1 MCYVTTQID
10 NYLRK
15 MDREDA
21 RQEWMET
28 SAENDGYSRYA
39 DDGIEAVEPGECPDA
54 DYQLAIDA
62 GVFTPAYMS
71 AAMQHA
77 ESIADA
83 DGYSRYA
90 DA

>member
-1 MCYVTTQID
+1 MCYVSTQID

-39 DDGIEAVEPGECPDA
+39 DA
-54 DYQLAIDA
+54 
-62 GVFTPAYMS
+62 
-71 AAMQHA
+71 
-77 ESIADA
+77 
-83 DGYSRYA
+83 
-90 DA
+90 